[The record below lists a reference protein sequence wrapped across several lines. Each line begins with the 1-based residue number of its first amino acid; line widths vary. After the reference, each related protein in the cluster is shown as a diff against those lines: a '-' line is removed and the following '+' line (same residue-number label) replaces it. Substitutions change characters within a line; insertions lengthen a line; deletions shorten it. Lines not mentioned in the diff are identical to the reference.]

1 MKRALAILLTLC
13 LIVSL
18 AGCVSQSD
26 LDAVIAEK
34 DALQANYDA
43 LQADYAAMQAT
54 LDQHADLISAV
65 DREEYEQAML
75 IIEEKQLDKL
85 LAEKGDIE
93 EFLITVELTPENFD
107 EYFEWKTFYNLN
119 SFGESMENEISFV
132 LSSKAYDQDLILY
145 DTDAKL
151 GFTATA
157 KMTGSYG
164 STTDSFNSTGDLT
177 PGYLCGTGWSASEE
191 VSFDLENCFVETTR
205 VEGTV
210 TFVKEEYVADYKLSE
225 MDTNS
230 YQNADITLVNGEHI
244 SRSIRFGCKF

>member
-75 IIEEKQLDKL
+75 IIEEEQLDKL
-85 LAEKGDIE
+85 QAEKGDIE
-93 EFLITVELTPENFD
+93 DYLITVELTPENFD
-107 EYFEWKTFYNLN
+107 EYFEWKFFYELN
-119 SFGESMENEISFV
+119 SFGEPMEYHTTYFVTSKVYDQGFV
-132 LSSKAYDQDLILY
+132 LYDADVKIGY
-145 DTDAKL
+145 
-151 GFTATA
+151 TATI
-157 KMTGSYG
+157 KFTDPYG
-164 STTDSFNSTGDLT
+164 TTIDSSSSTGKLDAGSLA
-177 PGYLCGTGWSASEE
+177 GSGWSAYEGCC
-191 VSFDLENCFVETTR
+191 FDLENCFVETTR

-210 TFVKEEYVADYKLSE
+210 TFIKEEYVADYKLSE
-225 MDTNS
+225 MDTNP

-244 SRSIRFGCKF
+244 SRSIQFGCNY